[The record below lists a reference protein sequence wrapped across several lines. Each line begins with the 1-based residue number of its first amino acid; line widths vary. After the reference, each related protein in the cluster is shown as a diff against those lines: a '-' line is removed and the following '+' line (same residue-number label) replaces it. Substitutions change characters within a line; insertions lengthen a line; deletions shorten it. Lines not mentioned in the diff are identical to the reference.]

1 MPIAEGAAEIFR
13 RDLPFHS
20 VEESDDGRWYII
32 DGQRLMSV
40 TTAFKAIAKQ
50 ALVPWAG
57 MQAAEAAF
65 ANLPTLI
72 VASRKKPCERTWNRC
87 KHDPAEI
94 CERCPCRECRL
105 CVQKWI
111 GDAHARTSARRADEG
126 VRIHDVA
133 EWWSYHGETKAHDDD
148 ITGYIKAFGQFV
160 DDYGIQPDDVLLAE
174 ALLVHRDIGAAGQTD
189 GILRLHAERSE
200 LAAKDISRL
209 LMFAGERVPW
219 KKAQKLKLTADVLI
233 DYKSRETHL
242 DEAGEVKGGAKFYP
256 ENALQLSGYR
266 HFPVIRVK
274 NSDLEVPMLP
284 VDGGMVIQ
292 LRPDGY
298 TTRLVKCDQ
307 ATYEHGFLPALR
319 TYQWLIEDGAAS
331 VSSHTFVLPET
342 VAARERKAAREAA
355 AAGEQPTSEAA

>member
-1 MPIAEGAAEIFR
+1 MPIVEGAAEILR

-57 MQAAEAAF
+57 MLAAEQAF
-65 ANLPTLI
+65 ADLPLL
-72 VASRKKPCERTWNRC
+72 VRASRIRPCERTWNRC
-87 KHDPAEI
+87 QHEPAET
-94 CERCPCRECRL
+94 CERCPCRQCRL
-105 CVQKWI
+105 CVQKWV
-111 GDAHARTSARRADEG
+111 GDQHARVSSRRADEG

-133 EWWSYHGETKAHDDD
+133 EWWSYHGEFKAHDAD
-148 ITGYIKAFGQFV
+148 IASYVKSFGQFV
-160 DDYGIQPDDVLLAE
+160 DDYGIEPDDVLLAE
-174 ALLVHRDIGAAGQTD
+174 ALLVHREIGAAGQTD
-189 GILRLHAERSE
+189 GIIRLHAERSE

-209 LMFAGERVPW
+209 RMAAGERMPW

-266 HFPVIRVK
+266 HFPVIRIK
-274 NSDLEVPMLP
+274 NSDEEVPMP
-284 VDGGMVIQ
+284 AVDGGMVIQ

-298 TTRLVKCDQ
+298 ATRLVVCDQ

-319 TYQWLIEDGAAS
+319 TYQWLTEHGAAS

-342 VAARERKAAREAA
+342 VAARERKAAKQAA
-355 AAGEQPTSEAA
+355 ASEQPTSEAA